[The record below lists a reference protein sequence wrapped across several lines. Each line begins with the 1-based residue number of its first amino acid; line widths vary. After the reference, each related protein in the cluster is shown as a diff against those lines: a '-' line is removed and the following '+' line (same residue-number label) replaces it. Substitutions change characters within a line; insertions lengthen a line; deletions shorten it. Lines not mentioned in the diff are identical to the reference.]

1 MRIDI
6 ESKIKCVC
14 VWLTAEESERADIN
28 KKIEEITEK
37 YKGTK
42 YKTVIFRS
50 GRRDLYGLTE
60 GLIKYNKDSDETKFD
75 KVIGL

>member
-28 KKIEEITEK
+28 KKIDEITEK

-42 YKTVIFRS
+42 FKVVIFRS

-60 GLIKYNKDSDETKFD
+60 GLIKYNKDWEENKLE
-75 KVIGL
+75 KAIGF